1 MQTLADAAAA
11 AADEHDTTSG
21 GGNGGATLDERLD
34 RMLPADGAG
43 ASSNAA
49 LESRLDRIEEMMLKM
64 IEAKP
69 SPSKPSFNGPLP
81 SYVTAYNQHSHR
93 SAAQTPEHSYR
104 QETTARRIEERL
116 RASNDGSMLLEPT
129 SKTPTRDAKSAVPGD
144 APYKYPGDRLLSA

>member
-34 RMLPADGAG
+34 RMLQRTSPALLL
-43 ASSNAA
+43 AA

-69 SPSKPSFNGPLP
+69 SPSKPTNGPLP

-116 RASNDGSMLLEPT
+116 RSSNDGSMLLEPT
-129 SKTPTRDAKSAVPGD
+129 STTPTRDAKSAVPGD